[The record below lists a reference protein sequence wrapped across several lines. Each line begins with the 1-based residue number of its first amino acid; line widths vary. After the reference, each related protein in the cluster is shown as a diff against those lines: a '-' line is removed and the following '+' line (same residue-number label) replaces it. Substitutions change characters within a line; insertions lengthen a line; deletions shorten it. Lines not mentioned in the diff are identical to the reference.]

1 MTPADKRMRE
11 AALSLHALHW
21 RDREWLLR
29 RLLPGARSTLRML
42 LKELRGL
49 GIMPGLGASIDL
61 PAAEDHP
68 GMNAEDVATLD
79 AAAPAAIFGLFASE
93 PECLPPLL
101 MRLRPWR
108 WREAVWEL
116 ATPLQ
121 RSRIVDAPAVVVQAL
136 PAAWRDALLHAIA
149 QRLRE
154 GAETERP
161 A

>member
-1 MTPADKRMRE
+1 MRE
-11 AALSLHALHW
+11 AALSLHGLHW

-29 RLLPGARSTLRML
+29 RLLPGARTAIRML
-42 LKELRGL
+42 LKELRTL
-49 GIMPGLGASIDL
+49 GIAPGLGTDDDL
-61 PAAEDHP
+61 PAADDNP
-68 GMNAEDVATLD
+68 ALNAEDVAAID

-93 PECLPPLL
+93 PEYLPPLL

-108 WREAVWEL
+108 WREAVWQL

-121 RSRIVDAPAVVVQAL
+121 RSRIVDASAVDAHAL

-149 QRLRE
+149 QALRE
-154 GAETERP
+154 GAEMERP